1 MRRRCVIG
9 CCPCGA
15 RGSSGRCSPL
25 GSGAIRRVK
34 SRFVP
39 SMLSLKY
46 VVNLLYIIITTQNVI
61 ALMQK
66 SIRFV
71 ERCHVVRI
79 AARTQT
85 GFFLLLLLCQ
95 SLCAT

>member
-1 MRRRCVIG
+1 MVRAAVPEG
-9 CCPCGA
+9 VLLLALALLDELKVG
-15 RGSSGRCSPL
+15 
-25 GSGAIRRVK
+25 
-34 SRFVP
+34 FVP
-39 SMLSLKY
+39 SLLSLKY
-46 VVNLLYIIITTQNVI
+46 VVNLLYRIITTQNVI

-79 AARTQT
+79 AASTQT

-95 SLCAT
+95 SLCAI

>member
-1 MRRRCVIG
+1 MVR
-9 CCPCGA
+9 GA
-15 RGSSGRCSPL
+15 VPEGVLLLALALLDELKVG
-25 GSGAIRRVK
+25 
-34 SRFVP
+34 FVP
-39 SMLSLKY
+39 SLLSLKY
-46 VVNLLYIIITTQNVI
+46 VVNLLYIIIITQNVL
-61 ALMQK
+61 ALMPK

-79 AARTQT
+79 AASTQT